1 MNIAIYHA
9 SKLISNNGYA
19 EKHEVAGKV
28 TIPAAMIPSTTG
40 GYVVIDGRS
49 RYQVTFVDAPDMH
62 PNSS

>member
-19 EKHEVAGKV
+19 EKHEVADKV
-28 TIPAAMIPSTTG
+28 TIPAAIIPSTTG

>member
-1 MNIAIYHA
+1 MNTTIYHV

-28 TIPAAMIPSTTG
+28 TMPVAMIPSATG

-49 RYQVTFVDAPDMH
+49 RYQATFVNAPDMH